1 MYIVV
6 SFETGVRWGLASS
19 ALVQRAKLQRHFLGA
34 SLKRGNRGECCALL
48 LGDSSSVCC
57 LSSTTHTCAPALR
70 FHPPGDINMYTL
82 NTLPNPMCYSLGLWW
97 QTAGHRAAWNILH
110 AVLEEGNY
118 IPKIPLCCFI
128 LKKPPPICCVFQM
141 AFKHPSSLMCR
152 LRREIRTN
160 TCRVTV
166 GGWDHTLNLD
176 TVWKSR
182 KRGFLC
188 FIMNLQTSGTSPR
201 SPP

>member
-19 ALVQRAKLQRHFLGA
+19 ALVQHAKLQRHFLGA

-48 LGDSSSVCC
+48 LGDISAVCC

-70 FHPPGDINMYTL
+70 FHPPGDINTYTL

-97 QTAGHRAAWNILH
+97 QTAGHRAAWKILH
-110 AVLEEGNY
+110 AVLEEVNY

-128 LKKPPPICCVFQM
+128 PKKTTP
-141 AFKHPSSLMCR
+141 HL
-152 LRREIRTN
+152 
-160 TCRVTV
+160 
-166 GGWDHTLNLD
+166 
-176 TVWKSR
+176 
-182 KRGFLC
+182 LC
-188 FIMNLQTSGTSPR
+188 FSNGLQASVFTNVQAKARDSYKHMQGHSGRLGSHP
-201 SPP
+201 

>member
-19 ALVQRAKLQRHFLGA
+19 ALVQHAKLQRHFLGA

-48 LGDSSSVCC
+48 LGDISAVCC

-70 FHPPGDINMYTL
+70 FHPPGDINTYTL

-97 QTAGHRAAWNILH
+97 QTAGHRAAWKILH

-128 LKKPPPICCVFQM
+128 LKK
-141 AFKHPSSLMCR
+141 
-152 LRREIRTN
+152 N
-160 TCRVTV
+160 TP
-166 GGWDHTLNLD
+166 HL
-176 TVWKSR
+176 
-182 KRGFLC
+182 LC
-188 FIMNLQTSGTSPR
+188 FSNGLQASVFTNVQAKARDSYKHMQGHSGRLGSHP
-201 SPP
+201 